1 MNQPRSAAR
10 RMSTISLSVASSA
23 SVFLSVVLSVES
35 FEAVEDVFVAGEASL
50 TISLSWNRSDNLSVL
65 PQPEKII

>member
-1 MNQPRSAAR
+1 
-10 RMSTISLSVASSA
+10 MSTISLSVASSA